1 MPETQDLEQVERV
14 IVCDE
19 SDARAETVRAPEPKP
34 LVSLERESKVIICVE
49 ESVAQDA

>member
-1 MPETQDLEQVERV
+1 MPETQVLEEVERV

-34 LVSLERESKVIICVE
+34 LVKLGRESKVIISVE
-49 ESVAQDA
+49 ESGAQDA